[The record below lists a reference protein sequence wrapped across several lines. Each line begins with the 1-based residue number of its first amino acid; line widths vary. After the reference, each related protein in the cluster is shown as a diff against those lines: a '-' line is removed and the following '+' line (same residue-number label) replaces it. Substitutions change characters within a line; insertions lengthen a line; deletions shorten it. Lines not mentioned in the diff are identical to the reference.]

1 MNDTYRRIAPV
12 LASIAII
19 IVIAVLRDRS
29 KALAAITATMPINVA
44 LGLWLVYVA
53 DGTDQA
59 TVISFTRSMFAGV
72 VATLIWL
79 VAVWLG
85 ARAGW
90 GLGRLLLVGYAAW
103 GLAIGVVFAVQ
114 SLLGGPP
121 AFPR

>member
-1 MNDTYRRIAPV
+1 MNQTFRRVAPV

-19 IVIAVLRDRS
+19 IVIAVLRDRF
-29 KALAAITATMPINVA
+29 KALAAITATMPVNVA

-59 TVISFTRSMFAGV
+59 TVVSFSRSMFAGV

-79 VAVWLG
+79 LAVWLA

-103 GLAIGVVFAVQ
+103 GVAVGAMCVVQ
-114 SLLGGPP
+114 SLLGVGPVL
-121 AFPR
+121 PR